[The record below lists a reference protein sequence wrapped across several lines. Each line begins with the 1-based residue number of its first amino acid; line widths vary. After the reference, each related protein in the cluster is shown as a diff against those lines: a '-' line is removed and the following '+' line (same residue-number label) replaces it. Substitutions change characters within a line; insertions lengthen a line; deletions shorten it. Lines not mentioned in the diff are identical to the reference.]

1 MCGGVM
7 AQLLWGGVVE
17 VAYMKR
23 VIRTAVIGV
32 VGLMIV
38 GCMNGEKVGVTGMT
52 TGQRVLLNDS
62 WSFRKVE
69 GEEWGKGELTYQQIR
84 SYLLPTANGFR
95 SVKAERPVGKPA
107 GGMEVAEAKVGFNA
121 AGWRSLTLPHDWG
134 IEGPFKYEYDGAT
147 GKLPYWGVAWYR
159 RELEVS
165 GEDLGGKVWL
175 EVDGAMS
182 FASVWVNGELAGGWP
197 YGYASWRVDLTPYLK
212 AGTNAVAIRVENPDE
227 GSRWYPGGGIYRNI
241 WVRKTDAVHLAQWGV
256 KVTTPEVSK
265 ERAKVVV
272 EAEVEANKGVAAP
285 EVLVW
290 TEVFEADGEGKTSG
304 AVLAVT
310 TPKRVAVSGS
320 EKVQDELELVNPKWW
335 DIRSPNRY
343 VAVTHVARDGKV
355 VETKQTPFGIRTAE
369 FKVND
374 GFHLNGRRVPIQGV
388 CMHHDLG
395 ALGAAVNWRALERQV
410 EILKEMGVNAI
421 RTSHNPPTPEL
432 VELCDRM
439 GVLLQ
444 VEAFDCWKEG
454 KRGKDYNVLWDDW
467 HEADIRSMVRHFR
480 NAPSVVMWSIG
491 NEIPDSAHPHGA
503 DIARE
508 LAKFVRMEDQT
519 RVTTI
524 GSNKRNAGFNGVQE
538 AVDVFGIN
546 YLLVPYDQ
554 FREKNPNKPYHAS
567 ETSSC
572 LSSRGEYFFPET
584 GGLDLA
590 PQRDARGVLTD
601 AEKGWKGWMSDFQ
614 VSSYDLYPPRWGTTP
629 DHTFQVLDE
638 RPWVGGEFVWTGFDY
653 IGEPTPYNDDSTVL
667 LNYSDP
673 AARERAAKELAELGK
688 IRVPSRSSYFG
699 IVDLAGFKKDRFYLY
714 QARWRPDYAMAHILP
729 HWTWPDRAGK
739 VTPVHVYTSGD
750 EAELFV
756 NGVSQGR
763 KKKGKFEYRLRWD
776 EVKYEPGVVKV
787 VAYKDGKK
795 WAEDEVRTAGAP
807 AKLKVEVDR
816 HEITADGR
824 DLAFVSVT
832 VVDEKGIEV
841 PQAKNLV
848 KFSVE
853 GPGEVVATDNG
864 DATSFVPFNSRELAA
879 YNGKV
884 LGIVK
889 VIGKGK
895 VVVKVSGDGVTG
907 DEVQVRGK

>member
-1 MCGGVM
+1 M
-7 AQLLWGGVVE
+7 AMAMLC
-17 VAYMKR
+17 
-23 VIRTAVIGV
+23 GV
-32 VGLMIV
+32 VG
-38 GCMNGEKVGVTGMT
+38 CHGVKEGKNVSAM
-52 TGQRVLLNDS
+52 TGQRVLVNDG
-62 WSFRKVE
+62 WSFWKVE
-69 GEEWGKGELTYQQIR
+69 GEEFGKGELAYEKLKP
-84 SYLLPTANGFR
+84 YLLPTGNGFR
-95 SVKAERPVGKPA
+95 SVKAERPSGKPA
-107 GGMEVAEAKVGFNA
+107 GGIDIPQAKAGFDVSA
-121 AGWRSLTLPHDWG
+121 WRSLTLPHDWG

-159 RELEVS
+159 RELDVQAN
-165 GEDLGGKVWL
+165 DLDGKVWL

-197 YGYASWRVDLTPYLK
+197 YGYTSWRVELTPYLK
-212 AGTNAVAIRVENPDE
+212 SGRNVVAIRVENPDE
-227 GSRWYPGGGIYRNI
+227 GSRWYPGGGIYRNV
-241 WVRKTDAVHLAQWGV
+241 WVRKTDAIHLAQWGV
-256 KVTTPEVSK
+256 KVTMPEVSQ

-272 EAEVEANKGVAAP
+272 EAEVEGKLLRNAGD
-285 EVLVW
+285 EVSVS
-290 TEVFEADGEGKTSG
+290 TEVFEADAKGE
-304 AVLAVT
+304 
-310 TPKRVAVSGS
+310 VSGS
-320 EKVQDELELVNPKWW
+320 ALWSSSPKRLVSGGGVVREELEISRPRLW
-335 DIRSPNRY
+335 DIESPSRY
-343 VAVTHVARDGKV
+343 VAVTRVHRGGKV
-355 VETKQTPFGIRTAE
+355 VETKATPFGIRTAE
-369 FKVND
+369 FKVDD
-374 GFHLNGRRVPIQGV
+374 GFHLNGRRVRIQGV

-410 EILKEMGVNAI
+410 EVLKEMGVNAI

-454 KRGKDYNVLWDDW
+454 KRGKDYNILWDDW
-467 HEADIRSMVRHFR
+467 HEADIRAMVRHFR

-508 LAKFVRMEDQT
+508 LARFVRMEDQT

-546 YLLVPYDQ
+546 YLLVPYND
-554 FREKNPNKPYHAS
+554 FREKNPNKPFHAS

-584 GGLDLA
+584 DGAALDLP

-601 AEKGWKGWMSDFQ
+601 SEKGWKGWMSDFQ

-638 RPWVGGEFVWTGFDY
+638 RPWVAGEFVWTGFDY

-673 AARERAAKELAELGK
+673 VAREAAAKELAALGK

-714 QARWRPDYAMAHILP
+714 QARWRPGHPMAHLLP
-729 HWTWPDRAGK
+729 HWTWPGREGK

-763 KKKGKFEYRLRWD
+763 KKRGQFEYRLRWD
-776 EVKYEPGVVKV
+776 EVTYQPGVVKV
-787 VAYKDGKK
+787 VAYKGGKK
-795 WAEDEVRTAGAP
+795 WAEDEVRTAGVP

-816 HEITADGR
+816 TDITADGR

-832 VVDEKGIEV
+832 VLDDRGVEV
-841 PQAKNLV
+841 PRASTSL
-848 KFSVE
+848 KFEVE
-853 GPGEVVATDNG
+853 GPGEIVATDNG
-864 DATSFVPFNSRELAA
+864 DATSFVPFASAERAA
-879 YNGKV
+879 YNGKA
-884 LGIVK
+884 LGIVR
-889 VIGKGK
+889 VTGKGA
-895 VVVKVSGDGVTG
+895 VRVKVSGPGVGSSEVRLTG
-907 DEVQVRGK
+907 R